1 MCYSNSMSL
10 YLDYT
15 KNETI
20 FKLVQ
25 EFNSYLNIIVE
36 KINLPDKWTKQ
47 DALEIEIKKSF
58 IRGLLRYSN
67 ISVELSNEI
76 KKIFC
81 QNFPKK
87 KNVEWISL
95 AYPMIHLPN
104 DASEDGGFHND
115 GIQNDFFTS
124 WIPVTNYEY
133 EALSIFNYQN
143 IFIDLISKIIIKSG
157 FPKFFS
163 KNIKARQGNIFFW
176 DARRIHKGNIN
187 TSNSTAVAIQVKLTS
202 KIYEFEQ
209 SRNFIS
215 NSNSYDNKQ
224 FINFETSEII
234 KNYDD
239 YKSCISFLIENI
251 SKYNDIDI
259 VKNISNKIK
268 NKSMHFSF
276 GLSVLAQ
283 RILSKNKLFSIENYK
298 QIVRVIDLTSMS
310 LGSANLVSL
319 QRLISHKFYKSNI
332 EDELEKVD
340 RFNSI
345 PFSSHQFLSITDKLK
360 HNNTNNYFSF

>member
-1 MCYSNSMSL
+1 MSL

-87 KNVEWISL
+87 KNVKWISL

-124 WIPVTNYEY
+124 WIPVTMSLNTIHHAFITNEINNTIVVPLAPISIISSLFTRPNITVQRSSLT
-133 EALSIFNYQN
+133 ALC
-143 IFIDLISKIIIKSG
+143 
-157 FPKFFS
+157 
-163 KNIKARQGNIFFW
+163 
-176 DARRIHKGNIN
+176 
-187 TSNSTAVAIQVKLTS
+187 TSNSVLKSSLIISSPIVLLRK
-202 KIYEFEQ
+202 EQ
-209 SRNFIS
+209 
-215 NSNSYDNKQ
+215 
-224 FINFETSEII
+224 
-234 KNYDD
+234 
-239 YKSCISFLIENI
+239 CL
-251 SKYNDIDI
+251 
-259 VKNISNKIK
+259 
-268 NKSMHFSF
+268 
-276 GLSVLAQ
+276 
-283 RILSKNKLFSIENYK
+283 
-298 QIVRVIDLTSMS
+298 
-310 LGSANLVSL
+310 LV
-319 QRLISHKFYKSNI
+319 H
-332 EDELEKVD
+332 
-340 RFNSI
+340 
-345 PFSSHQFLSITDKLK
+345 
-360 HNNTNNYFSF
+360 